1 MLSESDQIIHDE
13 IGIADSMSNTL
24 STLKLEPTE
33 TETNEFT
40 LSETLDRYKDHQSI
54 IKIRSQMND
63 EKNLFSLKPVAFI
76 IIIIIIII
84 VIIISVFFHEH
95 SGITG
100 LQGKGRAFV

>member
-76 IIIIIIII
+76 IIIIIII